1 MLKGNDMNE
10 GSKLNP
16 SIQVSHRRWHRA
28 LLASLAA
35 IGMVAGLTA
44 ATYQSLAASS
54 SAGNRTAATAL
65 PPHPGFADLVAKVE
79 PAVISVRVKLDQG
92 PTLSSDRDSDN
103 GLPFPPGSPLDKFFR
118 QFVLPGVPQGHGQGR
133 GPTTGEGSGFFISAD
148 GYAVT
153 NDHVVDHSNSVE
165 VTTEDGKTYPAKVVG
180 TDKKSDLALIKVIGK
195 GRFPYVTFADKS
207 PRIGDW
213 VMVVGNPFGL
223 SETVTAGIVSAKG
236 RNIEAD
242 PYDDFIQIDAPVNQG
257 NSGGPAFNLN
267 GEVIGVTTAI
277 YSVSGGSVGIGFA
290 IPAETA
296 KMVIADLKSTG
307 RVRRGWL
314 GAQIQQVTLSIA
326 ESLGL
331 QKPQG
336 ALVAEVMAGSP
347 AMRAGIRAGDVVMAV
362 NGQQVKG
369 SADLVRKIGALT
381 PGAKVDLRIIRNGLR
396 RTLTVALANSPEE
409 QQVAAL
415 GMSLAPASAS
425 HGSSGRGVV
434 VTEVQPN
441 SAAAERGLQAGDV
454 ILEVGGKTVSTPAE
468 VREDIGD
475 NRASGRSHVL
485 IRLRSGDQKKFVAL
499 PVGKA

>member
-1 MLKGNDMNE
+1 MNE
-10 GSKLNP
+10 GSKLNR
-16 SIQVSHRRWHRA
+16 STEVSSRRWHRA

-44 ATYQSLAASS
+44 ATYQSLAESS
-54 SAGNRTAATAL
+54 SAGNHTAATAL
-65 PPHPGFADLVAKVE
+65 THPGFADLAAKVE
-79 PAVISVRVKLDQG
+79 PAVISVHVKLDQA
-92 PTLSSDRDSDN
+92 PTLSSDRDSDD

-118 QFVLPGVPQGHGQGR
+118 QFGLPVPQGDGQGR
-133 GPTTGEGSGFFISAD
+133 GPITGEGSGFFISPD

-153 NDHVVDHSNSVE
+153 NDHVVDHSDSVK
-165 VTTEDGKTYPAKVVG
+165 VTREDGKTYPAKVVG
-180 TDKKSDLALIKVIGK
+180 TDKKSDLALIKVIGR
-195 GRFPYVTFADKS
+195 GRFPYVTFADKA

-236 RNIEAD
+236 RNIDAD
-242 PYDDFIQIDAPVNQG
+242 PYDDFLQIDAPVNQG

-267 GEVIGVTTAI
+267 GEVVGVTTAI

-314 GAQIQQVTLSIA
+314 GAQIQQVTPSIA

-331 QKPQG
+331 QKPRG

-347 AMRAGIRAGDVVMAV
+347 AMRAGIRAGDVVMAL

-369 SADLVRKIGALT
+369 SADLIRKIGAVA
-381 PGAKVDLRIIRNGLR
+381 PGAKVDLRIVRNEQR
-396 RTLTVALANSPEE
+396 RTLTVALANAPEE
-409 QQVAAL
+409 EEHLSAL
-415 GMSLAPASAS
+415 GMSLAPASANE
-425 HGSSGRGVV
+425 GSSGRGVV
-434 VTEVQPN
+434 VTEVKPN

-454 ILEVGGKTVSTPAE
+454 ILEVGGKAVSTPAE
-468 VREDIGD
+468 VREDISD
-475 NRASGRSHVL
+475 DRASGRSHVL

-499 PVGKA
+499 PVGEA